1 MRSAEAFGPDGAT
14 LKLVDEDAKGHT
26 GTDIRADKL
35 TGRFAPSGK
44 TTELTGLDGTGHSWV
59 QRIVSAP
66 NGTQTSRDTSTG
78 DTLHVDFK
86 PGDQGRSVLTRAE
99 QKGGVTTVH
108 EAVQVVNG
116 KPGAPTIEH
125 SRAEDEVYEAAL
137 NMAHLLGNV
146 EVQDET
152 SALIAD
158 KVDVNRGNGDAF
170 AYGEVKVTYLSAP
183 RPDASPSTDPQEPLH
198 VLAARAIAHKAS
210 GLAEFFGSGAE
221 LARMWQG
228 SSQVEAPVLDFNRTE
243 KKLVAHGETDS
254 SAPRVRAVLAAASNA
269 AAAGGGS
276 KTPRSGG
283 AMHIVSQEMVYT
295 DSARTV
301 DLTGSVRVVDQDG
314 VLRSNQATVWL
325 AQTSAGST
333 PSNTG
338 TAASSGFMGGRV
350 DHMVA
355 TGAVVIDQPGR
366 RATSDRLV
374 YTASDGTY
382 VLTGTKA
389 APPKVV
395 DQTQGT
401 TTGAALRFK
410 SGDDSVEVLG
420 SLDGKTAGRV
430 RSETRMK

>member
-1 MRSAEAFGPDGAT
+1 
-14 LKLVDEDAKGHT
+14 
-26 GTDIRADKL
+26 
-35 TGRFAPSGK
+35 
-44 TTELTGLDGTGHSWV
+44 
-59 QRIVSAP
+59 
-66 NGTQTSRDTSTG
+66 
-78 DTLHVDFK
+78 
-86 PGDQGRSVLTRAE
+86 
-99 QKGGVTTVH
+99 
-108 EAVQVVNG
+108 
-116 KPGAPTIEH
+116 
-125 SRAEDEVYEAAL
+125 
-137 NMAHLLGNV
+137 
-146 EVQDET
+146 
-152 SALIAD
+152 
-158 KVDVNRGNGDAF
+158 
-170 AYGEVKVTYLSAP
+170 
-183 RPDASPSTDPQEPLH
+183 
-198 VLAARAIAHKAS
+198 
-210 GLAEFFGSGAE
+210 
-221 LARMWQG
+221 
-228 SSQVEAPVLDFNRTE
+228 
-243 KKLVAHGETDS
+243 
-254 SAPRVRAVLAAASNA
+254 
-269 AAAGGGS
+269 
-276 KTPRSGG
+276 
-283 AMHIVSQEMVYT
+283 MHIVSQEMVYT

-325 AQTSAGST
+325 AQASAGSN

-366 RATSDRLV
+366 RATGDRLV